1 MSDDKPIDTEQLEQM
16 AALFKAMGD
25 PSRLRLLN
33 ELCEKEACVGELAET
48 AGLSQANTSKH
59 LSVLRAVGLVC
70 YTRKGNSK
78 CFALTSGI
86 VSEICLRIGRRR

>member
-1 MSDDKPIDTEQLEQM
+1 MSEDKPIDSEQLEQM

-33 ELCEKEACVGELAET
+33 ELGEKEACVGELAET
-48 AGLSQANTSKH
+48 AGLSHANTSKH

-78 CFALTSGI
+78 CFALTSAM
-86 VSEICLRIGRRR
+86 VADICLCIGKRR